1 MSGSEDVNAE
11 TVTVTPT
18 ATSQTITPSTGYN
31 YISQVTVNAIPYTE
45 TDNSAGGVTV
55 TIG

>member
-11 TVTVTPT
+11 TVTVTPA

-31 YISQVTVNAIPYTE
+31 YISQVTVNAIPYT
-45 TDNSAGGVTV
+45 
-55 TIG
+55 